1 MYKGQC
7 SIIPFFVNIKSAS
20 KSYNIQR
27 TLDTKVSISNT
38 LLRSNEFNFLNP
50 LRIKYISSSLQ
61 RYYGIQIW
69 HEIKFFNI

>member
-7 SIIPFFVNIKSAS
+7 NIIPFFVNIKSAS

-38 LLRSNEFNFLNP
+38 LLRSNFLNP
-50 LRIKYISSSLQ
+50 LQIKYISSSLQ

-69 HEIKFFNI
+69 REIKFFNI